1 MMKKN
6 SRVAQLLG
14 TEYPVIQAAMNWLT
28 SAELASA
35 VSNAG
40 GCGLLGPNAGQAR
53 MTASPEETCQRMREE
68 VQRTASMTD
77 KPFGFQIIDP
87 MGNSPY
93 TAGFMD
99 IAVTEP
105 AVKLI
110 LVNGILS
117 KENIDRLHAAGKVV
131 IRKMITDSIA
141 LFKETE
147 ALGYDAVVAT
157 GVDCGGHVNNNLPIG
172 TLSMIQI
179 AKDAVSIPV
188 IAAGGMV
195 NGKAVQVAGI
205 LGAEGIYCGSR
216 FVVSKEGPC
225 AQNVKELLCKTDI
238 DDLVQMNGIWGAI
251 RSIKTETA
259 MKCHDMTE
267 EAHRANAM
275 EITKLYQ
282 PGYKVSMLE
291 GDVDA
296 CIVDCGA
303 SIGQIKE
310 ILSCKDIIAEFAKGM
325 E

>member
-28 SAELASA
+28 SAELAAA

-40 GCGLLGPNAGQAR
+40 GCGLLGPNAGQAI
-53 MTASPEETCQRMREE
+53 MTADIQETCNRMRDE
-68 VQRTASMTD
+68 VRKTASLTD

-87 MGNSPY
+87 MGNSPF
-93 TAGFMD
+93 TEGFMQ
-99 IAVTEP
+99 IALTEP

-131 IRKMITDSIA
+131 FRKMISDDIA
-141 LFKETE
+141 TFKETE

-157 GVDCGGHVNNNLPIG
+157 GVDCGGHTNDKCKIG
-172 TLSMIQI
+172 TLSMIPI
-179 AKDAVSIPV
+179 ATEAVNIPV

-195 NGKAVQVAGI
+195 NGRAVQVAGI

-216 FVVSKEGPC
+216 FVVSEEGPC
-225 AQNVKELLCKTDI
+225 ARNVKELLCKTTT
-238 DDLVQMNGIWGAI
+238 DDLIEMNGIWGSI
-251 RSIKTETA
+251 RSIKTPTA
-259 MKCHDMTE
+259 IKCHEMTE
-267 EAHRANAM
+267 EAHRANAR
-275 EITKLYQ
+275 EITGLYQ

-291 GDVDA
+291 GNIEA

-310 ILSCKDIIAEFAKGM
+310 ILTCKQIMEEFAKGM